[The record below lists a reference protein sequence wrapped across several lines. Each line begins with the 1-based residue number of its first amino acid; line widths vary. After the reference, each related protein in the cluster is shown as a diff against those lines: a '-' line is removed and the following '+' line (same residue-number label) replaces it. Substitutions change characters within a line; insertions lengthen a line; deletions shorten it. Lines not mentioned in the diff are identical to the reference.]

1 MYEIIL
7 NGICCP
13 IIVTLITI
21 YITHIV
27 EKKNILKKQFYIR
40 FYDLYMKT
48 HRGRAYNFGDLEE
61 KEQIAFIDLITEN
74 QKNVRGLLANLFYVF
89 LVSLPFKNEDTIEMN
104 ETNKIFN
111 EITEIVL
118 ENIKTKDKI
127 TAIERRKFNKR
138 AKTRNENDRE
148 VFYIKS
154 IDKKGN
160 IKLYEE

>member
-7 NGICCP
+7 SNICCP

-48 HRGRAYNFGDLEE
+48 HRGRAYNFEDLEE
-61 KEQIAFIDLITEN
+61 NEQIAFIDLITEN
-74 QKNVRGLLANLFYVF
+74 QKNASGLLANLFYAF
-89 LVSLPFKNEDTIEMN
+89 LVSLPFKNEDIVVTN

-111 EITEIVL
+111 EITEIAL
-118 ENIKTKDKI
+118 ENVKTKEKI
-127 TAIERRKFNKR
+127 TIRERRKFNKR
-138 AKTRNENDRE
+138 AKSRNENDRE

-160 IKLYEE
+160 IQTYN